1 MATNVELSPARS
13 PWREGPGSPEASG
26 TEGSG
31 AEASGTEGSGAE
43 ASGTEGSPGNGAEA
57 EGLDPAAGGPG
68 AAGGPE
74 GQRRPVPGVIYLGY
88 LPPGLELCLMR
99 KMMASFGEVGRIF
112 LQPAVAKRA
121 RRKRKTRGLGKN
133 FIEGW
138 VEYQNK
144 AVAKRVARSL
154 HNTPIGTKKRSRFHD
169 DLWNMKYLH
178 RFKWIHLSERLAYEK
193 LVKRQRLRVE
203 VSQAKRE
210 TNFFLQNVEKSRG
223 MDRLQELKRQRGEE
237 WQDKSW
243 HFRQRATEAEIQAG
257 KATARGRAAGKAD
270 DPRRTA
276 NFQRMSQTN
285 TALLAK
291 IFNPAAQ
298 RD

>member
-1 MATNVELSPARS
+1 MAANVELPAAWSPGRG
-13 PWREGPGSPEASG
+13 GPGSPESESSCP
-26 TEGSG
+26 EGSG
-31 AEASGTEGSGAE
+31 AEAE
-43 ASGTEGSPGNGAEA
+43 AEA
-57 EGLDPAAGGPG
+57 EGPDPEAEGPGVAGGL
-68 AAGGPE
+68 E

-88 LPPGLELCLMR
+88 MPPGLELCLLR

-112 LQPAVAKRA
+112 LQPADDKRT
-121 RRKRKTRGLGKN
+121 RRKKKTRGLGKN
-133 FIEGW
+133 FTEGW

-154 HNTPIGTKKRSRFHD
+154 HNTRIGTKKRSRFHD

-193 LVKRQRLRVE
+193 LVKRQRMRVE

-223 MDRLQELKRQRGEE
+223 LDKLQELKRRKGEE

-243 HFRQRATEAEIQAG
+243 HFRQRATEEEIQTS
-257 KATARGRAAGKAD
+257 KATARGRAAGRAD

-276 NFQRMSQTN
+276 DFQRKAQTN